1 MIARGDEE
9 LKLKRDS
16 RSAKG
21 LIGVKKRGRYLAYG
35 HLADFL
41 GLNES
46 NQGPVNELTGFIQ
59 CASSESQ
66 VDKGDMPSDHDEEFQ
81 GEISISNSENIT
93 LAYLKE
99 MQKISLLT
107 RDREIEL
114 SKTIRKGEDII
125 CDLMLKFPQARNELA
140 ALGEKLEEGSIK
152 PREIVQ
158 AKEDYISRI
167 IQKLEYTAE
176 KEDNSNPAKGEM
188 LEALRQIKHAESEV
202 GRAKR
207 EMIQSNLRLVVSI
220 AKAYMNRGLSFLDL
234 IQEGNLG
241 LIKAVSKYDYT
252 KGFKFSTYASWWIR
266 QAITRAIS
274 DKSRTIRIPNHLLES
289 RSKLAKAFNVLIKE
303 LERDPT
309 PKEMAK
315 KSGLPLKTVNKVM
328 GLAKEP
334 LSLETPI
341 GDDDGRL
348 QDLIPNNDA
357 EFATENFIE
366 SLDLSKQA
374 QRLLSTL
381 TPREKK
387 ILRMRFG
394 IGEKTDYTLE
404 EVGKQFGISRER
416 VRQIEERALRKLRH
430 PLKTREMCQIAD

>member
-1 MIARGDEE
+1 MKRG
-9 LKLKRDS
+9 S
-16 RSAKG
+16 RTVKG
-21 LIGVKKRGRYLAYG
+21 LIGVKKRGRFLAYG
-35 HLADFL
+35 HLADFI
-41 GLNES
+41 GLNEPNPCS
-46 NQGPVNELTGFIQ
+46 VNELTGFIQ
-59 CASSESQ
+59 CTGSESQ
-66 VDKGDMPSDHDEEFQ
+66 VEKGDIPSGHGGGVQ
-81 GEISISNSENIT
+81 GKIGVSNSENIT

-114 SKTIRKGEDII
+114 SKTIRRGEDSI
-125 CDLMLKFPQARNELA
+125 CDLILKFPQTRNELA
-140 ALGEKLEEGSIK
+140 SLGEKLEEGSIK

-158 AKEDYISRI
+158 SKEGFIAGI
-167 IQKLEYTAE
+167 IEKLEDTAK
-176 KEDNSNPAKGEM
+176 KEDNSNPTKGEM
-188 LEALRQIKHAESEV
+188 LEALKQIKDAESDV

-289 RSKLAKAFNVLIKE
+289 RSKLAKAFNVLTKE

-309 PKEMAK
+309 PKEIARK
-315 KSGLPLKTVNKVM
+315 AGLPLKTVNKVM

-348 QDLIPNNDA
+348 QDLIPNEDSDL
-357 EFATENFIE
+357 ATENFIE

-381 TPREKK
+381 TPREEK

-430 PLKTREMCQIAD
+430 PLRNREIQQLAD

>member
-1 MIARGDEE
+1 
-9 LKLKRDS
+9 
-16 RSAKG
+16 
-21 LIGVKKRGRYLAYG
+21 
-35 HLADFL
+35 
-41 GLNES
+41 
-46 NQGPVNELTGFIQ
+46 LTGFIQ
-59 CASSESQ
+59 CTNSETQTQKGNTSS
-66 VDKGDMPSDHDEEFQ
+66 DRNEEAQ
-81 GEISISNSENIT
+81 GNIGVSSSENIT

-114 SKTIRKGEDII
+114 SKTIRKGEDSIR
-125 CDLMLKFPQARNELA
+125 DLILKFPQARKELA
-140 ALGEKLEEGSIK
+140 SLGEKLEEGIIK

-167 IQKLEYTAE
+167 IEKLEDTIG
-176 KEDNSNPAKGEM
+176 KEDNSNSGNGEM
-188 LEALRQIKHAESEV
+188 VKALAQIKNAESEV

-252 KGFKFSTYASWWIR
+252 KGYKFSTYASWWIR

-289 RSKLAKAFNVLIKE
+289 RSKLAKAFNVLSKK

-309 PKEMAK
+309 PKEMARK
-315 KSGLPLKTVNKVM
+315 TGLPLKTVNKVM

-348 QDLIPNNDA
+348 QDLIPNEDS
-357 EFATENFIE
+357 EWATENFIE

-381 TPREKK
+381 TPREEK

-430 PLKTREMCQIAD
+430 PLKTRELRQLAD

>member
-1 MIARGDEE
+1 MR
-9 LKLKRDS
+9 LKRGNKS
-16 RSAKG
+16 VKG
-21 LIGVKKRGRYLAYG
+21 LIGVKKRGRFLAYG
-35 HLADFL
+35 HLADFI
-41 GLNES
+41 GLNEP
-46 NQGPVNELTGFIQ
+46 GPSSVNELTGFIQ
-59 CASSESQ
+59 CTGSEPQ
-66 VDKGDMPSDHDEEFQ
+66 MEKGDTSSDRNEGAQ
-81 GEISISNSENIT
+81 GKIGTSSSENIT
-93 LAYLKE
+93 FAYLKE

-114 SKTIRKGEDII
+114 SKTIRKGEDNIR
-125 CDLMLKFPQARNELA
+125 DLILKLPQARNELA
-140 ALGEKLEEGSIK
+140 SLGEKLEEGSIK

-158 AKEDYISRI
+158 AKEEYISRI
-167 IQKLEYTAE
+167 IQKLEDTA
-176 KEDNSNPAKGEM
+176 KKKDKSNPVRGEI
-188 LEALRQIKHAESEV
+188 LEALTQIKNAESEV

-220 AKAYMNRGLSFLDL
+220 AKAYMNRGLTFLDL

-252 KGFKFSTYASWWIR
+252 KGYKFSTYASWWIR

-289 RSKLAKAFNVLIKE
+289 RSKLAKAFNILTKE

-315 KSGLPLKTVNKVM
+315 KSGLPLKTVSKVM

-348 QDLIPNNDA
+348 QDLIPNEDS
-357 EFATENFIE
+357 ELATENFIE
-366 SLDLSKQA
+366 SLDFSKQA
-374 QRLLSTL
+374 QGLLSTL
-381 TPREKK
+381 TPREQK

-394 IGEKTDYTLE
+394 IGERTDYTLE
-404 EVGKQFGISRER
+404 QVGKQFGISRER

-430 PLKTREMCQIAD
+430 PLRNREIQQPAD

>member
-1 MIARGDEE
+1 M
-9 LKLKRDS
+9 KLKRGTKGV
-16 RSAKG
+16 KG
-21 LIGVKKRGRYLAYG
+21 LVGVKKRGRFLAY
-35 HLADFL
+35 HLADFI
-41 GLNES
+41 GFDES
-46 NQGPVNELTGFIQ
+46 HPRPVNELTGFIE
-59 CASSESQ
+59 CVGSEPQ
-66 VDKGDMPSDHDEEFQ
+66 MEK
-81 GEISISNSENIT
+81 GEISTPSLENIT
-93 LAYLKE
+93 LAYLRE

-114 SKTIRKGEDII
+114 SKTIREGEDSIR
-125 CDLMLKFPQARNELA
+125 DLILKFPQAREELA
-140 ALGEKLEEGSIK
+140 SLGEKLEEGSIK

-158 AKEDYISRI
+158 AKEEYIRRI
-167 IQKLEYTAE
+167 IKKLEDTAE
-176 KEDNSNPAKGEM
+176 DESNSNPAKGEM
-188 LEALRQIKHAESEV
+188 LETLRQIRKAESAVE
-202 GRAKR
+202 RATR

-252 KGFKFSTYASWWIR
+252 KGYKFSTYASWWIR

-289 RSKLAKAFNVLIKE
+289 KTKLAKAFNALSKE
-303 LERDPT
+303 LERDPS
-309 PKEMAK
+309 PKEIAIK
-315 KSGLPLKTVNKVM
+315 AGLPIKTVNKVM

-348 QDLIPNNDA
+348 QDLIPNEDS
-357 EFATENFIE
+357 ELATENFIE
-366 SLDLSKQA
+366 SIDFSKQT

-381 TPREKK
+381 NPREEK

-404 EVGKQFGISRER
+404 QVGKKFGISRER

-430 PLKTREMCQIAD
+430 PLRNRDIQQHAD

>member
-1 MIARGDEE
+1 MKLE
-9 LKLKRDS
+9 KLKRGG
-16 RSAKG
+16 RSVKG
-21 LIGVKKRGRYLAYG
+21 LLSMKKRGRYLAFG
-35 HLADFL
+35 HLGDFL
-41 GLNES
+41 GLNEPD
-46 NQGPVNELTGFIQ
+46 QGPVNEFTGFIQ
-59 CASSESQ
+59 CADSESQ
-66 VDKGDMPSDHDEEFQ
+66 MGKDDIPSDSNEEFQ
-81 GEISISNSENIT
+81 GEAGISNSENIT

-114 SKTIRKGEDII
+114 SKTIRKGEDNI
-125 CDLMLKFPQARNELA
+125 CDLMLKFPQARKELA
-140 ALGEKLEEGSIK
+140 SLGEKLEDGSIK
-152 PREIVQ
+152 PREIIQ

-167 IQKLEYTAE
+167 IKKLEDTAE
-176 KEDNSNPAKGEM
+176 KEVNSTPAKGEM
-188 LEALRQIKHAESEV
+188 LEALRQIKNAESEV

-252 KGFKFSTYASWWIR
+252 KGYKFSTYASWWIR

-289 RSKLAKAFNVLIKE
+289 RSKLAKAFNVLSRE

-348 QDLIPNNDA
+348 QDLIPNEDS
-357 EFATENFIE
+357 ELATENFIE

-374 QRLLSTL
+374 QGLLSTL
-381 TPREKK
+381 TPREEK

-416 VRQIEERALRKLRH
+416 VRQIEERALRKLRY
-430 PLKTREMCQIAD
+430 PLRNREIQQPAD

>member
-1 MIARGDEE
+1 
-9 LKLKRDS
+9 
-16 RSAKG
+16 
-21 LIGVKKRGRYLAYG
+21 LIGVKKRGRLLAYD
-35 HLADFL
+35 HLADFI
-41 GLNES
+41 GLTS
-46 NQGPVNELTGFIQ
+46 PDQCSVNELTGFIQ
-59 CASSESQ
+59 CTNSESQ
-66 VDKGDMPSDHDEEFQ
+66 TQKGKTSSGRNEEVQ
-81 GEISISNSENIT
+81 GNIGVSSSENIT

-114 SKTIRKGEDII
+114 SKTIRKGEDSIR
-125 CDLMLKFPQARNELA
+125 DLILKFPQARKELA
-140 ALGEKLEEGSIK
+140 SLGEKLEEGSIK

-167 IQKLEYTAE
+167 IEKLEDTIG
-176 KEDNSNPAKGEM
+176 KEDNSNPGNGEM
-188 LEALRQIKHAESEV
+188 VETLAQIKNAESEV

-252 KGFKFSTYASWWIR
+252 KGYKFSTYASWWIR

-289 RSKLAKAFNVLIKE
+289 RSKLAKAFNVLIKK

-309 PKEMAK
+309 PKEMARK
-315 KSGLPLKTVNKVM
+315 TGLPLKTVNKVM

-348 QDLIPNNDA
+348 QDLIPNEDS
-357 EFATENFIE
+357 EWATENFIE

-381 TPREKK
+381 TPREEK

-430 PLKTREMCQIAD
+430 PLKTRELRQLAD

>member
-1 MIARGDEE
+1 LRLRRGN
-9 LKLKRDS
+9 
-16 RSAKG
+16 RSTKG
-21 LIGVKKRGRYLAYG
+21 LIGVKKRGRFLAYG
-35 HLADFL
+35 HLADFM
-41 GLNES
+41 GLNEPNPCS
-46 NQGPVNELTGFIQ
+46 VNELTGFIQ
-59 CASSESQ
+59 RTGSESQ
-66 VDKGDMPSDHDEEFQ
+66 MEKEDTPPDRNREAEETI
-81 GEISISNSENIT
+81 GISSSENIT

-107 RDREIEL
+107 RDREIQL
-114 SKTIRKGEDII
+114 SRTIRKGEDSIR
-125 CDLMLKFPQARNELA
+125 DLILKFPQARKELA
-140 ALGEKLEEGSIK
+140 FLGERLEEGSIK

-158 AKEDYISRI
+158 AKEDFISRI
-167 IQKLEYTAE
+167 IEKLEDTAK
-176 KEDNSNPAKGEM
+176 KENNSNPSKGEM
-188 LEALRQIKHAESEV
+188 LEALKQIKNAESEV

-207 EMIQSNLRLVVSI
+207 EMIRSNLRLVVSI

-252 KGFKFSTYASWWIR
+252 KGYKFSTYASWWIR

-289 RSKLAKAFNVLIKE
+289 RSKLAKAFNVLIKK

-309 PKEMAK
+309 PKEMSK
-315 KSGLPLKTVNKVM
+315 KTGLPLKTVNKVM

-348 QDLIPNNDA
+348 QDLIPNEDS
-357 EFATENFIE
+357 ELATENFIE
-366 SLDLSKQA
+366 NLDLSKQA

-381 TPREKK
+381 TPREEK

-416 VRQIEERALRKLRH
+416 VRQIEERALRKLKH
-430 PLKTREMCQIAD
+430 PLRNREIPQPGD

>member
-1 MIARGDEE
+1 LRLRRGP
-9 LKLKRDS
+9 KGV
-16 RSAKG
+16 KG
-21 LIGVKKRGRYLAYG
+21 LVGVKKGGRYLAYHVAG
-35 HLADFL
+35 FI
-41 GLNES
+41 GLDETENRS
-46 NQGPVNELTGFIQ
+46 VNEFTGFIECMNSNLPVEKAEVQ
-59 CASSESQ
+59 ADDGQEYQ
-66 VDKGDMPSDHDEEFQ
+66 P
-81 GEISISNSENIT
+81 EISTPSLENIT

-107 RDREIEL
+107 REKEIEL
-114 SKTIRKGEDII
+114 SKIIREGEDTI
-125 CDLMLKFPQARNELA
+125 CDLILRFPQGRKELA
-140 ALGEKLEEGSIK
+140 SLGEKLEAGSIK

-158 AKEDYISRI
+158 AKEDYIRRI
-167 IQKLEYTAE
+167 IEKLEDAVE
-176 KEDNSNPAKGEM
+176 NEDNSSPAKGEM
-188 LEALRQIKHAESEV
+188 VETLRQMSKAGSAV
-202 GRAKR
+202 QRAKK

-252 KGFKFSTYASWWIR
+252 KGYKFSTYASWWIR

-289 RSKLAKAFNVLIKE
+289 KSKLAKAVNALSKD
-303 LERDPT
+303 LEREPT
-309 PKEMAK
+309 PKEIAT
-315 KSGLPLKTVNKVM
+315 KSGLPIKTINKVM

-334 LSLETPI
+334 LSLETPV

-348 QDLIPNNDA
+348 QDLIPNEDS
-357 EFATENFIE
+357 ELATESFIE
-366 SLDLSKQA
+366 SLDFSKQT

-381 TPREKK
+381 TPREEK

-404 EVGKQFGISRER
+404 EVGKRFGISRER
-416 VRQIEERALRKLRH
+416 VRQIEERALRKLRY
-430 PLKTREMCQIAD
+430 PLRNREIQQHGD

>member
-1 MIARGDEE
+1 MRLRRGT
-9 LKLKRDS
+9 
-16 RSAKG
+16 KG
-21 LIGVKKRGRYLAYG
+21 VKGFVGVKKGGRYLAYHVAG
-35 HLADFL
+35 FI
-41 GLNES
+41 GLDETETR
-46 NQGPVNELTGFIQ
+46 PVNEFTGFIQ
-59 CASSESQ
+59 CMGSNLPVEKAEI
-66 VDKGDMPSDHDEEFQ
+66 PSDEDREYQ
-81 GEISISNSENIT
+81 PEISTPSLENIT

-107 RDREIEL
+107 REREIEL
-114 SKTIRKGEDII
+114 SKTIREGEDTI
-125 CDLMLKFPQARNELA
+125 CDLILRFPQGRKELA
-140 ALGEKLEEGSIK
+140 SLGEKLETGSIK

-158 AKEDYISRI
+158 AKEDHIRRI
-167 IQKLEYTAE
+167 IGKLEDGVE
-176 KEDNSNPAKGEM
+176 NEDDSSPAKGE
-188 LEALRQIKHAESEV
+188 LVETLRQITKAESAV
-202 GRAKR
+202 QRAKK

-252 KGFKFSTYASWWIR
+252 KGYKFSTYASWWIR

-289 RSKLAKAFNVLIKE
+289 KSKLAKAVNALSKE
-303 LERDPT
+303 LEREPT
-309 PKEMAK
+309 PKEIAK
-315 KSGLPLKTVNKVM
+315 KSGLPIKTINKVM

-334 LSLETPI
+334 LSLETPV

-348 QDLIPNNDA
+348 QDLIPNEDS
-357 EFATENFIE
+357 ELATESFIE
-366 SLDLSKQA
+366 SLDFSKQT

-381 TPREKK
+381 TPREEK

-404 EVGKQFGISRER
+404 EVGKRFGISRER

-430 PLKTREMCQIAD
+430 PLRTRETHQHAD

>member
-1 MIARGDEE
+1 MTVRGDGE
-9 LKLKRDS
+9 LKLKRGTKGV
-16 RSAKG
+16 KG
-21 LIGVKKRGRYLAYG
+21 LVGVKKRGRFLAY
-35 HLADFL
+35 HLADFI
-41 GLNES
+41 GLDES
-46 NQGPVNELTGFIQ
+46 HPRPVNELTGFIE
-59 CASSESQ
+59 CVGSESQ
-66 VDKGDMPSDHDEEFQ
+66 MEKA
-81 GEISISNSENIT
+81 EISTPSLENIT
-93 LAYLKE
+93 LAYLRE

-114 SKTIRKGEDII
+114 SKTIREGEDSIR
-125 CDLMLKFPQARNELA
+125 DLILKFPQAREELA
-140 ALGEKLEEGSIK
+140 SLGEKLEEGSIK

-158 AKEDYISRI
+158 AKEEYIRRI
-167 IQKLEYTAE
+167 IKKLEDTV
-176 KEDNSNPAKGEM
+176 EDESNSNPAKGEM
-188 LEALRQIKHAESEV
+188 LETLRQIRKAESAVE
-202 GRAKR
+202 RATR

-252 KGFKFSTYASWWIR
+252 KGYKFSTYASWWIR

-289 RSKLAKAFNVLIKE
+289 KTKLAKAFNALSKE
-303 LERDPT
+303 LERDPS
-309 PKEMAK
+309 PKEIAIK
-315 KSGLPLKTVNKVM
+315 AGLPIKTVNKVM

-348 QDLIPNNDA
+348 QDLIPNEDS
-357 EFATENFIE
+357 ELATENFIE
-366 SLDLSKQA
+366 SIDFSKQT

-381 TPREKK
+381 NPREEK

-404 EVGKQFGISRER
+404 QVGKKFGISRER

-430 PLKTREMCQIAD
+430 PLRNRDIQQHAD

>member
-1 MIARGDEE
+1 MRMKRGN
-9 LKLKRDS
+9 RTV
-16 RSAKG
+16 KG
-21 LIGVKKRGRYLAYG
+21 LIGVKKRGRFLAYG
-35 HLADFL
+35 HLADFI
-41 GLNES
+41 GLNEPNPCS
-46 NQGPVNELTGFIQ
+46 VNELTGFIQ
-59 CASSESQ
+59 CTGSESQ
-66 VDKGDMPSDHDEEFQ
+66 VEKGNIPSGHGEGVQ
-81 GEISISNSENIT
+81 GKNGVSNSENIT

-114 SKTIRKGEDII
+114 SKTIRRGEDSI
-125 CDLMLKFPQARNELA
+125 CDLILKFPQTRNELA
-140 ALGEKLEEGSIK
+140 SLGEKLEEGSIK

-158 AKEDYISRI
+158 SKEGFIAGI
-167 IQKLEYTAE
+167 IEKLEDTVK
-176 KEDNSNPAKGEM
+176 KEDNSNPTKGEM
-188 LEALRQIKHAESEV
+188 LEALKQIKNAESDV
-202 GRAKR
+202 GRATR

-289 RSKLAKAFNVLIKE
+289 RSKLAKAFNVLTKE

-309 PKEMAK
+309 PKEIARK
-315 KSGLPLKTVNKVM
+315 AGLPLKTVNKVM

-348 QDLIPNNDA
+348 QDLIPTEDSDL
-357 EFATENFIE
+357 ATENFIE

-381 TPREKK
+381 TPREEK

-430 PLKTREMCQIAD
+430 PLRNREIQQLAD

>member
-1 MIARGDEE
+1 
-9 LKLKRDS
+9 
-16 RSAKG
+16 
-21 LIGVKKRGRYLAYG
+21 LIGVKKRGRLLAYD
-35 HLADFL
+35 HLADFI
-41 GLNES
+41 GLTS
-46 NQGPVNELTGFIQ
+46 PDQCSVNQLTGFIQ
-59 CASSESQ
+59 CTNSESQ
-66 VDKGDMPSDHDEEFQ
+66 TQKGNTSSGRNEEAQ
-81 GEISISNSENIT
+81 GNIGVSSSENIT

-114 SKTIRKGEDII
+114 SKTIRKGENSIR
-125 CDLMLKFPQARNELA
+125 DLILKFPQARKELA
-140 ALGEKLEEGSIK
+140 SLGEKLEEGSIK

-167 IQKLEYTAE
+167 IEKLEDTIGR
-176 KEDNSNPAKGEM
+176 EDNSNSGNGEM
-188 LEALRQIKHAESEV
+188 VQALAQIKNAESEV

-252 KGFKFSTYASWWIR
+252 KGYKFSTYASWWIR

-289 RSKLAKAFNVLIKE
+289 RSKLAKAFNVLIKK

-309 PKEMAK
+309 PKEMARK
-315 KSGLPLKTVNKVM
+315 TGLPLKTVNKVM

-348 QDLIPNNDA
+348 QDLIPNEDS
-357 EFATENFIE
+357 EWATENFIE

-381 TPREKK
+381 TPREEK

-430 PLKTREMCQIAD
+430 PLKTRELRQLAD

>member
-1 MIARGDEE
+1 M
-9 LKLKRDS
+9 
-16 RSAKG
+16 
-21 LIGVKKRGRYLAYG
+21 AYG
-35 HLADFL
+35 HLADFI
-41 GLNES
+41 GLNEP
-46 NQGPVNELTGFIQ
+46 GPSSVNELTGFIQ
-59 CASSESQ
+59 CTGSEPQMEKDDTSSDRNEAA
-66 VDKGDMPSDHDEEFQ
+66 Q
-81 GEISISNSENIT
+81 GKIGTSSSENIT
-93 LAYLKE
+93 FAYLKE

-114 SKTIRKGEDII
+114 SKTIRKGEDNIR
-125 CDLMLKFPQARNELA
+125 DLILKLPQARNELA
-140 ALGEKLEEGSIK
+140 SLGEKLEEGSIK
-152 PREIVQ
+152 PREIIQ
-158 AKEDYISRI
+158 AKEEYISRI
-167 IQKLEYTAE
+167 IQKLEETA
-176 KEDNSNPAKGEM
+176 KKQDKSNPVKGEL
-188 LEALRQIKHAESEV
+188 LEALTRIKSAESEV

-220 AKAYMNRGLSFLDL
+220 AKAYMNRGLTFLDL

-252 KGFKFSTYASWWIR
+252 KGYKFSTYASWWIR

-289 RSKLAKAFNVLIKE
+289 RSKLAKAFNVLTKE

-315 KSGLPLKTVNKVM
+315 KSGLPLKTVSKVM

-348 QDLIPNNDA
+348 QDLIPNEDS
-357 EFATENFIE
+357 ELATENFIE
-366 SLDLSKQA
+366 SLDFSKQA
-374 QRLLSTL
+374 HRLLSTL
-381 TPREKK
+381 TPREQK

-394 IGEKTDYTLE
+394 IGERTDYTLE
-404 EVGKQFGISRER
+404 QVGKQFGISRER

-430 PLKTREMCQIAD
+430 PLRNREVQQSAD

>member
-1 MIARGDEE
+1 MTVRGDGE
-9 LKLKRDS
+9 LKLKRGTKGV
-16 RSAKG
+16 KG
-21 LIGVKKRGRYLAYG
+21 LVGVKKRGRFLAY
-35 HLADFL
+35 HLADFI
-41 GLNES
+41 GLDES
-46 NQGPVNELTGFIQ
+46 HPRPVNELTGFIE
-59 CASSESQ
+59 CVGSESQ
-66 VDKGDMPSDHDEEFQ
+66 MEK
-81 GEISISNSENIT
+81 GEISTPSLENIT
-93 LAYLKE
+93 LAYLRE

-114 SKTIRKGEDII
+114 SKTIREGEDSIR
-125 CDLMLKFPQARNELA
+125 DLILKFPQAREELA
-140 ALGEKLEEGSIK
+140 SLGEKLEEGSIK

-158 AKEDYISRI
+158 AKEEYIRRI
-167 IQKLEYTAE
+167 IKKLEDTAE
-176 KEDNSNPAKGEM
+176 DESNSNPAKGEM
-188 LEALRQIKHAESEV
+188 LETLRQIRKAESAVE
-202 GRAKR
+202 RATR

-252 KGFKFSTYASWWIR
+252 KGYKFSTYASWWIR

-289 RSKLAKAFNVLIKE
+289 RSKLAKAFNVLSRE

-348 QDLIPNNDA
+348 QDLIPNEDS
-357 EFATENFIE
+357 ELATENFIE
-366 SLDLSKQA
+366 SLDFSKQA

-381 TPREKK
+381 TPREEK

-430 PLKTREMCQIAD
+430 PLRNRDIQQHAD

>member
-1 MIARGDEE
+1 MKLRRGT
-9 LKLKRDS
+9 KGV
-16 RSAKG
+16 KG
-21 LIGVKKRGRYLAYG
+21 LVGVKRGGRFMTY
-35 HLADFL
+35 HLTDFI
-41 GLNES
+41 GFNEHDS
-46 NQGPVNELTGFIQ
+46 GPVNELRGLIEPTG
-59 CASSESQ
+59 
-66 VDKGDMPSDHDEEFQ
+66 
-81 GEISISNSENIT
+81 SNSPLGKADASPDQEERFQQKITAPSLENIT

-107 RDREIEL
+107 REREIEL
-114 SKTIRKGEDII
+114 SKTIRDGEDTI
-125 CDLMLKFPQARNELA
+125 CDLILRFPQGRKELA
-140 ALGEKLEEGSIK
+140 SLGEKLEKGSIK

-158 AKEDYISRI
+158 AKEDYIRRI
-167 IQKLEYTAE
+167 IQKLEDANG
-176 KEDNSNPAKGEM
+176 DGDDSNPAKGEM
-188 LEALRQIKHAESEV
+188 GETLDQIKKAESAV
-202 GRAKR
+202 QRAKK

-252 KGFKFSTYASWWIR
+252 KGYKFSTYASWWIR

-289 RSKLAKAFNVLIKE
+289 KSKLAKAFNVLSKK

-309 PKEMAK
+309 PKEIAR
-315 KSGLPLKTVNKVM
+315 KSGLPLKTINKVM

-348 QDLIPNNDA
+348 QDLIPSEDS
-357 EFATENFIE
+357 ELATDNFIE
-366 SLDLSKQA
+366 SLDFSKQT

-381 TPREKK
+381 NPREEK

-430 PLKTREMCQIAD
+430 PLRNREIQQLAD

>member
-1 MIARGDEE
+1 MKRGN
-9 LKLKRDS
+9 R
-16 RSAKG
+16 AVKG
-21 LIGVKKRGRYLAYG
+21 LIGVKKRGRLLAYG
-35 HLADFL
+35 HLADFI
-41 GLNES
+41 GLNEPDQCS
-46 NQGPVNELTGFIQ
+46 VNELTGFIQ
-59 CASSESQ
+59 CTGNESRVEKGEIPSGHGERLQGKIGASS
-66 VDKGDMPSDHDEEFQ
+66 
-81 GEISISNSENIT
+81 SENIT

-114 SKTIRKGEDII
+114 SKTIRRGEDSI
-125 CDLMLKFPQARNELA
+125 CDLILKFPQTRNELA
-140 ALGEKLEEGSIK
+140 SLGEQLEEGSIK

-158 AKEDYISRI
+158 SKEGFISSLI
-167 IQKLEYTAE
+167 AKLEDTAR
-176 KEDNSNPAKGEM
+176 KEDNSNPNKGEM
-188 LEALRQIKHAESEV
+188 LEALKQIRNAESDV
-202 GRAKR
+202 GKAKR

-289 RSKLAKAFNVLIKE
+289 RSKLAKAFNVLTKE

-309 PKEMAK
+309 PKEIARRA
-315 KSGLPLKTVNKVM
+315 GLPLKTVNKVM

-348 QDLIPNNDA
+348 QDLIPNEDSDL
-357 EFATENFIE
+357 ATENFIE

-381 TPREKK
+381 TPREEK

-394 IGEKTDYTLE
+394 IGEKTDYTGRSRKAVWHLQ
-404 EVGKQFGISRER
+404 GKGT
-416 VRQIEERALRKLRH
+416 
-430 PLKTREMCQIAD
+430 PD

>member
-1 MIARGDEE
+1 MKRGN
-9 LKLKRDS
+9 RTV
-16 RSAKG
+16 KG
-21 LIGVKKRGRYLAYG
+21 LIGVKKRGRFLAYG
-35 HLADFL
+35 HLADFI
-41 GLNES
+41 GLNEPNPCS
-46 NQGPVNELTGFIQ
+46 VNELTGFIQ
-59 CASSESQ
+59 CTGSESQ
-66 VDKGDMPSDHDEEFQ
+66 VEKGNIPSGHGEGVQ
-81 GEISISNSENIT
+81 GKNGVSNSENIT

-114 SKTIRKGEDII
+114 SKTIRRGEDSI
-125 CDLMLKFPQARNELA
+125 CDLILKFPQTRNELA
-140 ALGEKLEEGSIK
+140 SLGEKLEEGSIK

-158 AKEDYISRI
+158 SKEGFIAGI
-167 IQKLEYTAE
+167 IEKLEDTVK
-176 KEDNSNPAKGEM
+176 KEDNSNPTKGEM
-188 LEALRQIKHAESEV
+188 LEALKQIKNAESDV
-202 GRAKR
+202 GRATR

-289 RSKLAKAFNVLIKE
+289 RSKLAKAFNVLTKK

-309 PKEMAK
+309 PKEIARK
-315 KSGLPLKTVNKVM
+315 AGLPLKTVNKVM

-348 QDLIPNNDA
+348 QDLIPTEDSDL
-357 EFATENFIE
+357 ATENFIE

-374 QRLLSTL
+374 QRLLSAL
-381 TPREKK
+381 TPREEK

-430 PLKTREMCQIAD
+430 PLRNREIQQLAD

>member
-1 MIARGDEE
+1 MR
-9 LKLKRDS
+9 LKGGNRNTKN
-16 RSAKG
+16 
-21 LIGVKKRGRYLAYG
+21 LIGVKKRGRFLAYDQ
-35 HLADFL
+35 LADFI
-41 GLNES
+41 GLTEPDECS
-46 NQGPVNELTGFIQ
+46 VNALTGFIQ
-59 CASSESQ
+59 RTDSESETGK
-66 VDKGDMPSDHDEEFQ
+66 DNIPSDRNEETHR
-81 GEISISNSENIT
+81 EIAISSSENIT

-114 SKTIRKGEDII
+114 SKTIRKGEDSIR
-125 CDLMLKFPQARNELA
+125 DLILKFPQARKELA
-140 ALGEKLEEGSIK
+140 FLGEMLEEGSIK

-158 AKEDYISRI
+158 AKEDFICRI
-167 IQKLEYTAE
+167 IQKLEDAA
-176 KEDNSNPAKGEM
+176 KKGNNSNPANREM
-188 LEALRQIKHAESEV
+188 LEALRQIKDAESEV

-207 EMIQSNLRLVVSI
+207 EMVQSNLRLVVSI

-252 KGFKFSTYASWWIR
+252 KGYKFSTYASWWIR

-289 RSKLAKAFNVLIKE
+289 RSKLAKAFNALIKK

-315 KSGLPLKTVNKVM
+315 KTGLPLKTVDKVM

-348 QDLIPNNDA
+348 QDLIPNEDS
-357 EFATENFIE
+357 ELATENFIE

-381 TPREKK
+381 TPREEK

-430 PLKTREMCQIAD
+430 PLKTRELRQLAD

>member
-1 MIARGDEE
+1 MKRGN
-9 LKLKRDS
+9 RTV
-16 RSAKG
+16 KG
-21 LIGVKKRGRYLAYG
+21 LIGVKKRGSFLAYG
-35 HLADFL
+35 HLADFI
-41 GLNES
+41 GLNEPNPCS
-46 NQGPVNELTGFIQ
+46 VNELTGFIQ
-59 CASSESQ
+59 RTGSESQ
-66 VDKGDMPSDHDEEFQ
+66 VEKTDIPSGHGEGVQ
-81 GEISISNSENIT
+81 GKTGVSNSENIT

-114 SKTIRKGEDII
+114 SKTIRRGEDSI
-125 CDLMLKFPQARNELA
+125 CELILKFPQTRNELA
-140 ALGEKLEEGSIK
+140 SLGEKLEEGSIK

-158 AKEDYISRI
+158 SKEGFIAGI
-167 IQKLEYTAE
+167 IEKLEDTVK
-176 KEDNSNPAKGEM
+176 KEDNSNPTKGEM
-188 LEALRQIKHAESEV
+188 LEALKQIKNAESDV
-202 GRAKR
+202 GRATR

-289 RSKLAKAFNVLIKE
+289 RSKLAKAFNVLTKK

-309 PKEMAK
+309 PKEIARK
-315 KSGLPLKTVNKVM
+315 AGLPLKTVNKVM

-348 QDLIPNNDA
+348 QDLIPTEDSDL
-357 EFATENFIE
+357 ATENFIE

-381 TPREKK
+381 TPREEK

-430 PLKTREMCQIAD
+430 PLRNREIQQLAD

>member
-1 MIARGDEE
+1 MRLRRGN
-9 LKLKRDS
+9 
-16 RSAKG
+16 RSTKG
-21 LIGVKKRGRYLAYG
+21 LIGVKKRGRFLAYG
-35 HLADFL
+35 HLADFM
-41 GLNES
+41 GLNEPNPCS
-46 NQGPVNELTGFIQ
+46 VNELTGFIQ
-59 CASSESQ
+59 RTGSESQ
-66 VDKGDMPSDHDEEFQ
+66 MEKEDTPPDRNREAEETI
-81 GEISISNSENIT
+81 GISSSENIT

-107 RDREIEL
+107 RDREIQL
-114 SKTIRKGEDII
+114 SRTIRKGEDSIR
-125 CDLMLKFPQARNELA
+125 DLILKFPQARKELA
-140 ALGEKLEEGSIK
+140 FLGERLEEGSIK

-158 AKEDYISRI
+158 AKEDFISRI
-167 IQKLEYTAE
+167 IEKLEDTAK
-176 KEDNSNPAKGEM
+176 KENNSNPSKGEM
-188 LEALRQIKHAESEV
+188 LEALKQIKNAESEV

-207 EMIQSNLRLVVSI
+207 EMIRSNLRLVVSI

-252 KGFKFSTYASWWIR
+252 KGYKFSTYASWWIR

-289 RSKLAKAFNVLIKE
+289 RSKLAKAFNVLIKK

-309 PKEMAK
+309 PKEMSK
-315 KSGLPLKTVNKVM
+315 KTGLPLKTVNKVM

-348 QDLIPNNDA
+348 QDLIPNEDS
-357 EFATENFIE
+357 ELATENFIE
-366 SLDLSKQA
+366 NLDLSKQA

-381 TPREKK
+381 TPREEK

-416 VRQIEERALRKLRH
+416 VRQIEERALRKLKH
-430 PLKTREMCQIAD
+430 PLRNREIPQPGD

>member
-1 MIARGDEE
+1 
-9 LKLKRDS
+9 LKLRRGTKGV
-16 RSAKG
+16 KG
-21 LIGVKKRGRYLAYG
+21 LVGVKRGGRFLTY
-35 HLADFL
+35 HLADFI
-41 GLNES
+41 GFNEPDTGQMS
-46 NQGPVNELTGFIQ
+46 ELRGIVEP
-59 CASSESQ
+59 A
-66 VDKGDMPSDHDEEFQ
+66 DGDLPMGKADDSSDHDEQFQ
-81 GEISISNSENIT
+81 QKISAPSLENIT

-107 RDREIEL
+107 REREIEL
-114 SKTIRKGEDII
+114 SKTIRDGEDTI
-125 CDLMLKFPQARNELA
+125 CDLILRFPQGRKELA
-140 ALGEKLEEGSIK
+140 SLGEKLEEGSIK

-158 AKEDYISRI
+158 AKEDYIRRI
-167 IQKLEYTAE
+167 IQRLEDVVGD
-176 KEDNSNPAKGEM
+176 EDDSNPVKGEM
-188 LEALRQIKHAESEV
+188 LETLNRIRKAESAV
-202 GRAKR
+202 QRAKK

-252 KGFKFSTYASWWIR
+252 KGYKFSTYASWWIR

-289 RSKLAKAFNVLIKE
+289 KSKLAKAFNALSKE

-309 PKEMAK
+309 PKEIAK
-315 KSGLPLKTVNKVM
+315 KSGLPLKTVSKVM

-348 QDLIPNNDA
+348 QDLIPSEDS
-357 EFATENFIE
+357 ELATDTFIE
-366 SLDLSKQA
+366 SLDFSKQT

-381 TPREKK
+381 NPREEK

-404 EVGKQFGISRER
+404 EVGKRFGISRER

-430 PLKTREMCQIAD
+430 PPRNREVQQRAD

>member
-1 MIARGDEE
+1 MIRGDG
-9 LKLKRDS
+9 KLRLRRGN
-16 RSAKG
+16 RSTKG
-21 LIGVKKRGRYLAYG
+21 LIGVKKRGRVLAYD
-35 HLADFL
+35 HLAEFM
-41 GLNES
+41 GLNEPGQS
-46 NQGPVNELTGFIQ
+46 SANELTGFIQ
-59 CASSESQ
+59 CTDSEPQ
-66 VDKGDMPSDHDEEFQ
+66 MQKRNIPSDRNEGAQQDV
-81 GEISISNSENIT
+81 GVSSSENIT

-114 SKTIRKGEDII
+114 SKTIRKGEDSIR
-125 CDLMLKFPQARNELA
+125 DLILKFPQARKELA
-140 ALGEKLEEGSIK
+140 SLGEKLEEGSIK

-167 IQKLEYTAE
+167 IEKLEDTIG
-176 KEDNSNPAKGEM
+176 KEDNSNSGNGEM
-188 LEALRQIKHAESEV
+188 VEALAQIKNAESEV

-252 KGFKFSTYASWWIR
+252 KGYKFSTYASWWIR

-289 RSKLAKAFNVLIKE
+289 RSKLAKAFNVLIKK

-309 PKEMAK
+309 PKEMSRK
-315 KSGLPLKTVNKVM
+315 TGLPLKTVNKVM

-348 QDLIPNNDA
+348 QDLIPNEDS
-357 EFATENFIE
+357 EWATENFIE

-381 TPREKK
+381 TPREEK

-430 PLKTREMCQIAD
+430 PLKTRELRQLAD

>member
-1 MIARGDEE
+1 MIRGDG
-9 LKLKRDS
+9 KLRIRRGN
-16 RSAKG
+16 RSTKG
-21 LIGVKKRGRYLAYG
+21 LIGVKKRGRVLAYD
-35 HLADFL
+35 HLAEFM
-41 GLNES
+41 GLNEPGQCS
-46 NQGPVNELTGFIQ
+46 ANELTGFIQ
-59 CASSESQ
+59 CTDGEPQ
-66 VDKGDMPSDHDEEFQ
+66 MQKRNIPSDRNEGAQQDV
-81 GEISISNSENIT
+81 GISSSENIT

-114 SKTIRKGEDII
+114 SKTIRKGEESIR
-125 CDLMLKFPQARNELA
+125 DLILKFPQARKELA
-140 ALGEKLEEGSIK
+140 SLGEKVEEGSIK

-167 IQKLEYTAE
+167 IENLEVTIG
-176 KEDNSNPAKGEM
+176 KEDNSNPAKGKM
-188 LEALRQIKHAESEV
+188 LETLRQIKNAESEV

-252 KGFKFSTYASWWIR
+252 KGYKFSTYASWWIR

-289 RSKLAKAFNVLIKE
+289 RSKLAKAFNVLIKR

-309 PKEMAK
+309 PKEMSR

-348 QDLIPNNDA
+348 QDLIPNEDS
-357 EFATENFIE
+357 ELATENFIE
-366 SLDLSKQA
+366 SLDFSKQA

-381 TPREKK
+381 TPREEK

-394 IGEKTDYTLE
+394 IGERTDYTLE

-430 PLKTREMCQIAD
+430 PLKSRELRQLAD

>member
-1 MIARGDEE
+1 
-9 LKLKRDS
+9 
-16 RSAKG
+16 
-21 LIGVKKRGRYLAYG
+21 LAYG
-35 HLADFL
+35 HLADFM
-41 GLNES
+41 GLNEPNPCS
-46 NQGPVNELTGFIQ
+46 VNELTGFIQ
-59 CASSESQ
+59 RTGSESQ
-66 VDKGDMPSDHDEEFQ
+66 MEKEDTPPDRNREAEETI
-81 GEISISNSENIT
+81 GISSSENIT

-107 RDREIEL
+107 RDREIQL
-114 SKTIRKGEDII
+114 SRTIRKGEDSIR
-125 CDLMLKFPQARNELA
+125 DLILKFPQARKELA
-140 ALGEKLEEGSIK
+140 FLGERLEEGSIK

-158 AKEDYISRI
+158 AKEDFISRI
-167 IQKLEYTAE
+167 IEKLEDTAK
-176 KEDNSNPAKGEM
+176 KEDNSNPSKGEM
-188 LEALRQIKHAESEV
+188 LEALKQIKNAESEV

-207 EMIQSNLRLVVSI
+207 EMIRSNLRLVVSI

-252 KGFKFSTYASWWIR
+252 KGYKFSTYASWWIR

-289 RSKLAKAFNVLIKE
+289 RSKLAKAFNVLIKK

-309 PKEMAK
+309 PKEMSK
-315 KSGLPLKTVNKVM
+315 KTGLPLKTVNKVM

-348 QDLIPNNDA
+348 QDLIPNEDS
-357 EFATENFIE
+357 ELATENFIE
-366 SLDLSKQA
+366 NLDLSKQA

-381 TPREKK
+381 TPREEK

-416 VRQIEERALRKLRH
+416 VRQIEERALRKLKH
-430 PLKTREMCQIAD
+430 PLRNREIPQPGD

>member
-1 MIARGDEE
+1 MKIKRGG
-9 LKLKRDS
+9 
-16 RSAKG
+16 RSVRG
-21 LIGVKKRGRYLAYG
+21 LLGMKKRGRYLAYD
-35 HLADFL
+35 HLSDFL
-41 GLNES
+41 GLNEPV
-46 NQGPVNELTGFIQ
+46 QCPVNELTGFIQ
-59 CASSESQ
+59 CADSESQ
-66 VDKGDMPSDHDEEFQ
+66 MEKAEIPSDSNEEFQ
-81 GEISISNSENIT
+81 GEIAISNSENIT

-114 SKTIRKGEDII
+114 SKTIRKGEANI
-125 CDLMLKFPQARNELA
+125 CDLMLKFPQARKELA
-140 ALGEKLEEGSIK
+140 FIGEKIEKGSLK

-167 IQKLEYTAE
+167 IQKLEDTAE

-188 LEALRQIKHAESEV
+188 LETLRQIKNAESEV

-207 EMIQSNLRLVVSI
+207 EMIRSNLRLVVSI

-252 KGFKFSTYASWWIR
+252 KGYKFSTYASWWIR

-289 RSKLAKAFNVLIKE
+289 RSKLTKAFNVLTKE

-309 PKEMAK
+309 PKEMSQ
-315 KSGLPLKTVNKVM
+315 KSGLSLKTVHKVM

-348 QDLIPNNDA
+348 QDLIPNEDS
-357 EFATENFIE
+357 ELTTENFIE

-374 QRLLSTL
+374 QELLSTL
-381 TPREKK
+381 TSREEK

-430 PLKTREMCQIAD
+430 PLRNSETQQPAD

>member
-1 MIARGDEE
+1 MVARGDKE

-41 GLNES
+41 GLNGL

-66 VDKGDMPSDHDEEFQ
+66 MEKGDMPSDHDEEFQ
-81 GEISISNSENIT
+81 GEIGISNSENIT

-125 CDLMLKFPQARNELA
+125 CDLMLKFPQARKELA

-152 PREIVQ
+152 PREIIQ

-167 IQKLEYTAE
+167 IQKLEDTAE

>member
-1 MIARGDEE
+1 MKRGN
-9 LKLKRDS
+9 RTV
-16 RSAKG
+16 KG
-21 LIGVKKRGRYLAYG
+21 LIGVKKRGRLLAYG
-35 HLADFL
+35 HLPDFI
-41 GLNES
+41 GLNEPNPCS
-46 NQGPVNELTGFIQ
+46 VNELTGFIQ
-59 CASSESQ
+59 CTGSESQ
-66 VDKGDMPSDHDEEFQ
+66 VEKGDIPSGHGEGVQ
-81 GEISISNSENIT
+81 GKIGVSNSENIT

-114 SKTIRKGEDII
+114 SKTIRRGEDSI
-125 CDLMLKFPQARNELA
+125 CDLILKFPQTRNELA
-140 ALGEKLEEGSIK
+140 SLGEKLEEGSIK

-158 AKEDYISRI
+158 SKEGFIAGI
-167 IQKLEYTAE
+167 IEKLEDTAK

-188 LEALRQIKHAESEV
+188 LEALKQIKNAESDV

-289 RSKLAKAFNVLIKE
+289 RSKLAKAFNVLTKE

-309 PKEMAK
+309 PKEIARK
-315 KSGLPLKTVNKVM
+315 AGLPLKTVNKVM

-348 QDLIPNNDA
+348 QDLIPNEDSDL
-357 EFATENFIE
+357 ATENFIE

-381 TPREKK
+381 TPREEK

-430 PLKTREMCQIAD
+430 PLRNREIQQLAD

>member
-1 MIARGDEE
+1 MGI
-9 LKLKRDS
+9 
-16 RSAKG
+16 
-21 LIGVKKRGRYLAYG
+21 KKRGRFLAYG
-35 HLADFL
+35 QLADFI
-41 GLNES
+41 GLTEPDECS
-46 NQGPVNELTGFIQ
+46 VNELTGFIQ
-59 CASSESQ
+59 RTDSESETG
-66 VDKGDMPSDHDEEFQ
+66 KSNIPSDRNEQAQE
-81 GEISISNSENIT
+81 GIAISSSENIT

-114 SKTIRKGEDII
+114 SKTIRKGEDSIR
-125 CDLMLKFPQARNELA
+125 DLILRFPQARKELA
-140 ALGEKLEEGSIK
+140 SLGEKLEEGIIK

-167 IQKLEYTAE
+167 IQKLEDTV
-176 KEDNSNPAKGEM
+176 KKDDNSNPAKGEM
-188 LEALRQIKHAESEV
+188 LEALRQIKNAESEV

-252 KGFKFSTYASWWIR
+252 KGYKFSTYASWWIR

-289 RSKLAKAFNVLIKE
+289 RSKLAKAFNVLIKK

-315 KSGLPLKTVNKVM
+315 KTGLPLKTVNKVM

-348 QDLIPNNDA
+348 QDLIPNEDS
-357 EFATENFIE
+357 ELATENFIE

-374 QRLLSTL
+374 QSLLSTL
-381 TPREKK
+381 TPREEK

-404 EVGKQFGISRER
+404 EVGKQFSISRER

-430 PLKTREMCQIAD
+430 PLKTRELRQLPD

>member
-1 MIARGDEE
+1 MIRGDG
-9 LKLKRDS
+9 KLRLRRGN
-16 RSAKG
+16 RSTKG
-21 LIGVKKRGRYLAYG
+21 LIGVKKRGRVLAYD
-35 HLADFL
+35 HLAEFM
-41 GLNES
+41 GLNEPGQS
-46 NQGPVNELTGFIQ
+46 SANELTGFIQ
-59 CASSESQ
+59 CTDSEPQ
-66 VDKGDMPSDHDEEFQ
+66 MQKRNIPSDRNEGAQQDV
-81 GEISISNSENIT
+81 GVSSSENIT

-114 SKTIRKGEDII
+114 SKTIRKGEESIR
-125 CDLMLKFPQARNELA
+125 DLILKFPQARKELA
-140 ALGEKLEEGSIK
+140 SLGEKVEEGSIK

-167 IQKLEYTAE
+167 IENLEDTIG
-176 KEDNSNPAKGEM
+176 KEDNSNPAKGKM
-188 LEALRQIKHAESEV
+188 LETLRQIKNAESEV
-202 GRAKR
+202 GRATR

-252 KGFKFSTYASWWIR
+252 KGYKFSTYASWWIR

-289 RSKLAKAFNVLIKE
+289 RSKLAKAFNVLIKR

-309 PKEMAK
+309 PKEMARR
-315 KSGLPLKTVNKVM
+315 SGLPLKTVNKVM

-348 QDLIPNNDA
+348 QDLIPNEDS
-357 EFATENFIE
+357 ELATENFIE
-366 SLDLSKQA
+366 SLDFSKQA

-381 TPREKK
+381 TPREEK

-394 IGEKTDYTLE
+394 IGERTDYTLE

-416 VRQIEERALRKLRH
+416 VRQLEERAPRKLRH
-430 PLKTREMCQIAD
+430 PLKSRELRQLAD

>member
-1 MIARGDEE
+1 
-9 LKLKRDS
+9 LKLRRGTKGV
-16 RSAKG
+16 KG
-21 LIGVKKRGRYLAYG
+21 LVGVKKGGRLLTY
-35 HLADFL
+35 HLADFI
-41 GLNES
+41 GFNEHDTGS
-46 NQGPVNELTGFIQ
+46 LNELTGLIKTTDSGL
-59 CASSESQ
+59 AMDEA
-66 VDKGDMPSDHDEEFQ
+66 GAASDHNEQFQDEARAP
-81 GEISISNSENIT
+81 SLENIT

-107 RDREIEL
+107 REREIEL
-114 SKTIRKGEDII
+114 SKTIREGEDTI
-125 CDLMLKFPQARNELA
+125 CDLILRFPQGRKELA
-140 ALGEKLEEGSIK
+140 SLGEELEKGSIK

-158 AKEDYISRI
+158 AKEDYIRRI
-167 IQKLEYTAE
+167 IQKLEDAV
-176 KEDNSNPAKGEM
+176 EDEDYSNPAKGEM
-188 LEALRQIKHAESEV
+188 VETLRQIEKAESAV
-202 GRAKR
+202 QRAKK

-252 KGFKFSTYASWWIR
+252 KGYKFSTYASWWIR

-289 RSKLAKAFNVLIKE
+289 KSKLAKAFNVLSRE

-309 PKEMAK
+309 PKEIAS
-315 KSGLPLKTVNKVM
+315 KSGLPLKTINKVM

-348 QDLIPNNDA
+348 QDLIPSEDS

-366 SLDLSKQA
+366 SLDLSKQT

-381 TPREKK
+381 TPREEK

-404 EVGKQFGISRER
+404 EVGKTFGISRER

-430 PLKTREMCQIAD
+430 PLRNREVQQRAD

>member
-1 MIARGDEE
+1 MKLRRGT
-9 LKLKRDS
+9 KGV
-16 RSAKG
+16 KG
-21 LIGVKKRGRYLAYG
+21 LVGVKRGGRFVTY
-35 HLADFL
+35 HLADFI
-41 GLNES
+41 GFNEPDT
-46 NQGPVNELTGFIQ
+46 GPMNELRGLIEP
-59 CASSESQ
+59 AG
-66 VDKGDMPSDHDEEFQ
+66 GDLPMGKADDSSDHEEQFQ
-81 GEISISNSENIT
+81 QKISAPSLENIT

-107 RDREIEL
+107 REREIEL
-114 SKTIRKGEDII
+114 SKTIRDGEDTI
-125 CDLMLKFPQARNELA
+125 CDLILRFPQGRKELA
-140 ALGEKLEEGSIK
+140 SLGEKLEKGSIK

-158 AKEDYISRI
+158 AKEDYIRRI
-167 IQKLEYTAE
+167 IQRLEDAVGD
-176 KEDNSNPAKGEM
+176 EDDSNPAKGEM
-188 LEALRQIKHAESEV
+188 LETLNQIKKAESAV
-202 GRAKR
+202 QRAKK

-252 KGFKFSTYASWWIR
+252 KGYKFSTYASWWIR

-289 RSKLAKAFNVLIKE
+289 KSKLAKAFNALSKE

-309 PKEMAK
+309 PKEIAK
-315 KSGLPLKTVNKVM
+315 KSGLPLKTVSKVM

-348 QDLIPNNDA
+348 QDLIPSEDS
-357 EFATENFIE
+357 EFATDTFIE
-366 SLDLSKQA
+366 SLDFSKQT

-381 TPREKK
+381 NPREEK

-404 EVGKQFGISRER
+404 EVGKKFGISRER

-430 PLKTREMCQIAD
+430 PLRNREVQQRAD

>member
-1 MIARGDEE
+1 MKRGN
-9 LKLKRDS
+9 RTV
-16 RSAKG
+16 KG
-21 LIGVKKRGRYLAYG
+21 LIGVKKRGSLLAYG
-35 HLADFL
+35 HLADFI
-41 GLNES
+41 GLNEPNPS
-46 NQGPVNELTGFIQ
+46 PVNELTGFIQ
-59 CASSESQ
+59 CTGSESQ
-66 VDKGDMPSDHDEEFQ
+66 VEKGDIPSGHGEGVQ
-81 GEISISNSENIT
+81 GKIGASSSENIT

-114 SKTIRKGEDII
+114 SKTIRRGEDSI
-125 CDLMLKFPQARNELA
+125 CDLILKFPQTRNELA
-140 ALGEKLEEGSIK
+140 SLGEKLEQGSIK

-158 AKEDYISRI
+158 SKEGFIAGI
-167 IQKLEYTAE
+167 IEKLEDTAK

-188 LEALRQIKHAESEV
+188 LEALKQIKDAESDV

-289 RSKLAKAFNVLIKE
+289 RSKLAKAFNLLTKK

-309 PKEMAK
+309 PKEIARK
-315 KSGLPLKTVNKVM
+315 AGLPLKTVNKVM

-348 QDLIPNNDA
+348 QDLIPNEDSDL
-357 EFATENFIE
+357 ATENFIE

-381 TPREKK
+381 TPREEK

-430 PLKTREMCQIAD
+430 PLRSREVQQRAD

>member
-1 MIARGDEE
+1 LRMKRGN
-9 LKLKRDS
+9 RTV
-16 RSAKG
+16 KG
-21 LIGVKKRGRYLAYG
+21 LIGVKKRGRFLAYG
-35 HLADFL
+35 HLADFI
-41 GLNES
+41 GLNEPNPCS
-46 NQGPVNELTGFIQ
+46 VNELTGFIQ
-59 CASSESQ
+59 CTGSESQ
-66 VDKGDMPSDHDEEFQ
+66 VEKGDIPSGHGEVVQ
-81 GEISISNSENIT
+81 GKIGVSNSENIT

-114 SKTIRKGEDII
+114 SKTIRRGEDSI
-125 CDLMLKFPQARNELA
+125 CDLILKFPQTRNELA
-140 ALGEKLEEGSIK
+140 SLGEKLEEGSIK

-158 AKEDYISRI
+158 SKEGFIAGI
-167 IQKLEYTAE
+167 IEKLEDTAK
-176 KEDNSNPAKGEM
+176 KEDNSNPTKGEM
-188 LEALRQIKHAESEV
+188 LEALKQIKNAESHV

-289 RSKLAKAFNVLIKE
+289 RSKLAKAFNVLTKE

-309 PKEMAK
+309 PKEIARK
-315 KSGLPLKTVNKVM
+315 AGLPLKTVNKVM

-348 QDLIPNNDA
+348 QDLIPNEDSDL
-357 EFATENFIE
+357 ATENFIE

-381 TPREKK
+381 TPREEK

-430 PLKTREMCQIAD
+430 PLRNREIQQLAD